1 MNNKKC
7 VVILAHDIKNKD
19 NVARLMQTCL
29 ARLDNSWGFYIM
41 VDVSPNLFQY
51 VKELN
56 EIFRDYVKIIAFS
69 NNMGNYLAPL
79 KVMKIVFGEALESDL
94 MLRFDDDIVL
104 SDSFFD
110 VMFDVEEK
118 YKEAEIVSMHIHNDN
133 LATNELLYDFP
144 CLACHLMKRSYYQ
157 RLEKE
162 GWLDFM
168 IWVHEQLGRRAKF
181 GLAWTHKMRDLIKDH
196 VLKQFFYDV
205 TRGESILG
213 QDMMQLLFIALYKIK
228 TIKIGRPRAGVLA
241 QTSQHL
247 TEEGLKHITKPD
259 EIYTDTQTPV
269 DWVISERA
277 DIMKSAWQ

>member
-19 NVARLMQTCL
+19 NVITL
-29 ARLDNSWGFYIM
+29 AKQCYEKLGEEWEHWVFIDGSGNEDDYMRQLSLALPDKINMRAYHR
-41 VDVSPNLFQY
+41 NL
-51 VKELN
+51 
-56 EIFRDYVKIIAFS
+56 
-69 NNMGNYLAPL
+69 GNYLAPL
-79 KVMKIVFGEALESDL
+79 MVIKQVFCGWEYDM

-133 LATNELLYDFP
+133 LMTNELMYDFP
-144 CLACHLMKRSYYQ
+144 CLACHLMKRSYYEK
-157 RLEKE
+157 LEKE
-162 GWLDFM
+162 GWLSFM
-168 IWVHEQLGRRAKF
+168 IWMHEQLDQRAKF
-181 GLAWTHKMRDLIKDH
+181 GLAWAHKMRDYLEDH
-196 VLKQFFYDV
+196 ELKQFFYDV

-213 QDMMQLLFIALYKIK
+213 QDMMQLLFIAFHKIK
-228 TIKIGRPRAGVLA
+228 TIKIGKPRAGVLA

-247 TEEGLKHITKPD
+247 TEAGLKHITKPD

>member
-19 NVARLMQTCL
+19 NVITLAKQCYEKLGDEWSYLIILDHSEKQLEYIEELAKANLSSWHMCRLAKNQ
-29 ARLDNSWGFYIM
+29 
-41 VDVSPNLFQY
+41 
-51 VKELN
+51 
-56 EIFRDYVKIIAFS
+56 
-69 NNMGNYLAPL
+69 GNYLAPL
-79 KVMKIVFGEALESDL
+79 FTIGYIFDGCNADL

-133 LATNELLYDFP
+133 LDARELMYDFP
-144 CLACHLMKRSYYQ
+144 CLACYLMKRSYYEK
-157 RLEKE
+157 LEKE

-168 IWVHEQLGRRAKF
+168 IWIHEQLDQRAKF
-181 GLAWTHKMRDLIKDH
+181 GLAWAHKMRDQLLD
-196 VLKQFFYDV
+196 LQLYSFFFN
-205 TRGESILG
+205 TTQGQSILG
-213 QDMMQLLFIALYKIK
+213 QDMMQLLFIALFKIK

-247 TEEGLKHITKPD
+247 TEEGLKHITKPE

-269 DWVISERA
+269 DWVISEKA